1 MAFAYIFLEG
11 RSVEEVGETLDFG
24 AELKIALFEMGGQT
38 IYLTETVINT
48 WIIIAV
54 MAFIALIIRIK
65 SSKFK
70 EVPDSK
76 FQTAIEMI
84 VDTLNGF
91 VSSTMGGSSGK
102 KFAAYFGPLIV
113 FIAVCNLSGLLG
125 FRPPTADFATTLAF
139 ALITFFMIHGFGIK
153 SKGLKYFKGFLE
165 PIPLLL
171 PINIIGELATP
182 VSLSFRLFGNILGGS
197 IIMGLVYAMFP
208 KLVIF
213 LGIPAVLHCYFDVF
227 AGALQAFIFV
237 MLSMTFVSSA
247 MDE

>member
-1 MAFAYIFLEG
+1 MEK
-11 RSVEEVGETLDFG
+11 VGETLDFG

-113 FIAVCNLSGLLG
+113 FIAVCNLSGLLV

-139 ALITFFMIHGFGIK
+139 ALITFFMIHGFTLKK
-153 SKGLKYFKGFLE
+153 SL
-165 PIPLLL
+165 
-171 PINIIGELATP
+171 INRHRHTLTG
-182 VSLSFRLFGNILGGS
+182 
-197 IIMGLVYAMFP
+197 
-208 KLVIF
+208 KIF
-213 LGIPAVLHCYFDVF
+213 LKLSTLKFHISQNTLQIIILIIQQ
-227 AGALQAFIFV
+227 ALNTTYQV
-237 MLSMTFVSSA
+237 TKP
-247 MDE
+247 